1 MFQVGDFVVYKK
13 DVCKVKEIRQKYING
28 EDYYILVPIYDETLK
43 IQVPTHNQYGFIRN
57 LISLEEVK
65 NIISRINEIR
75 PIEVED
81 RLLESEYKKLLQ
93 SGNHEDLIKI
103 IKTTYLRNKYRI
115 DHNKK
120 IGEKDSNYFRLA
132 EKYLHSEFSV
142 ILNLTVEETKNY
154 IIKEV
159 EKLKKT

>member
-65 NIISRINEIR
+65 NIISRINEIS

-103 IKTTYLRNKYRI
+103 INLHKRLI
-115 DHNKK
+115 LAK
-120 IGEKDSNYFRLA
+120 IL
-132 EKYLHSEFSV
+132 
-142 ILNLTVEETKNY
+142 I
-154 IIKEV
+154 
-159 EKLKKT
+159 